1 MILWERNVK
10 HTLVAI
16 ILLASVGSSLAQT
29 SAPPASTSP
38 GMPAVATPSTNNSS
52 APAAGANSF
61 TEAQARSRIEAA
73 GYSDV
78 SKLEKDKDGVWRG
91 HAAKSGTQSA
101 VGLDYQGNVVSAR

>member
-1 MILWERNVK
+1 MR
-10 HTLVAI
+10 HAFVAVM
-16 ILLASVGSSLAQT
+16 LMASTGAAFSQT
-29 SAPPASTSP
+29 ATPSANTSP
-38 GMPAVATPSTNNSS
+38 GMPAVATPSTTTNSS

-101 VGLDYQGNVVSAR
+101 VSLDYQGNVVQAR